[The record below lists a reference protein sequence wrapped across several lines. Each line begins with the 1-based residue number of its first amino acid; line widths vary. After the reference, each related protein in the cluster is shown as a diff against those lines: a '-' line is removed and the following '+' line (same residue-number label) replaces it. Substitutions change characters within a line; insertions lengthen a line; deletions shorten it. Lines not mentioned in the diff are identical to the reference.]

1 MKIIESRHIINSR
14 LLIAKIFAVLIISGL
29 GIMYENMSYKRL
41 VTCLTLLGLMIMGNL
56 LRLIFKP
63 NEKISLAI
71 IMAEVVLIF
80 MLEQN
85 SRYYINY
92 LFQSLYFINII
103 DGTLSLSIRLSI
115 TSAAA
120 DLMLSSYKYI
130 KLLNVNA
137 NFNTISEMV
146 LLTALI
152 CLIVLSINFLNYYK
166 KEKEKKEELY
176 DKLAQAKLRLEE
188 ASKLDTRLKL
198 EKQRNSIARDIHD
211 TLGHL
216 MTGIIMELEVLE
228 ITVPKDGEKS
238 LELVSKIKS
247 DARKGL
253 SQVRS
258 VVEALSEFTMDDILA
273 MISEFSANTGLKVD
287 FKYDD
292 ISTDEVVLKV
302 IYRAIQESLTNSIRH
317 GKASTADVRLSANDE
332 GIMVFIKDN
341 GMVDNDWDVGFGLKS
356 MRERFL
362 DLDGYVEFSYNM
374 GFIVEGF
381 IPWRLSDD

>member
-1 MKIIESRHIINSR
+1 MKMLEARQLSKSRI
-14 LLIAKIFAVLIISGL
+14 LIAKIFAVLIISGL
-29 GIMYENMSYKRL
+29 GIIYESMSYKRI
-41 VTCLTLLGLMIMGNL
+41 VTCLTLLGLMVLGNIV
-56 LRLIFKP
+56 RIIIKP

-71 IMAEVVLIF
+71 IIAEVVLIF

-92 LFQSLYFINII
+92 LFQSLYLINII
-103 DGTLSLSIRLSI
+103 DGTLSLSIKPSI
-115 TSAAA
+115 VSVAA

-130 KLLNVNA
+130 KLLAVNA

-146 LLTALI
+146 LLTVLI
-152 CLIVLSINFLNYYK
+152 CLIVISINFLNYYK

-176 DKLAQAKLRLEE
+176 DKLERAKLKLEE
-188 ASKLDTRLKL
+188 TSKLDTRLKL

-228 ITVPKDGEKS
+228 ITVPSDGDKS
-238 LELVSKIKS
+238 LELVKKIKS

-253 SQVRS
+253 RQVRT
-258 VVEALSEFTMDDILA
+258 VVEALSEFTLDDIIA
-273 MISEFSANTGLKVD
+273 MISEFSQNTGLKVD
-287 FKYDD
+287 FQYDD
-292 ISTDEVVLKV
+292 ISTDEVVFKV

-317 GKASTADVRLSANDE
+317 GKATWAEVKLSSSDE
-332 GIMVFIKDN
+332 GITLIVSDN
-341 GMVDNDWDVGFGLKS
+341 GTVNEDWDVGFGLKS

-362 DLDGYVEFSYNM
+362 DLDGYVEFQADN